1 MTKQEEY
8 YQMATNWV
16 KEYLSNNETLLNY
29 KSFDGITIHDTH
41 KTLKVWLDRL
51 ENSQGSEK
59 MASYVRIKKFKDY
72 LNKQNGN

>member
-1 MTKQEEY
+1 MSKQGEY
-8 YQMATNWV
+8 YQIAIDWV
-16 KEYLSNNETLLNY
+16 KDYLANNETILNC

-41 KTLKVWLDRL
+41 KTLNVWLDRL

-72 LNKQNGN
+72 LNKYGN